1 MSPSLLNKSLN
12 RNGKQSNVLANGN
25 AMYDKE
31 TNPFKRNYHVNNA
44 VCGARIKI
52 PSTKFQRHNSN
63 PTPETMSLVKSPQD
77 TWKKTER
84 SRDQSS
90 FGKFLK
96 FSRSH
101 SGKKNA
107 LREQNINKHENIVE
121 PVVLHKASINATT
134 DTVSMG
140 CDNAVEEDAVKQYV
154 DVVNTVTRIPEKT
167 NCDNEMENIKSNV
180 NSPKNW
186 GPRIFF
192 TEKSFVDVVS
202 SRDFVHK
209 EFNR

>member
-12 RNGKQSNVLANGN
+12 LNGKKSNVLANGN

-31 TNPFKRNYHVNNA
+31 TNPFKRNCHVNFA

-63 PTPETMSLVKSPQD
+63 PTPETMSIVKSPQ
-77 TWKKTER
+77 R
-84 SRDQSS
+84 SRDQNS

-107 LREQNINKHENIVE
+107 VHEKNINKHENVVE
-121 PVVLHKASINATT
+121 HVVLHKTPINATT
-134 DTVSMG
+134 ETVSMG
-140 CDNAVEEDAVKQYV
+140 CDNAVKEDAVNQYV
-154 DVVNTVTRIPEKT
+154 DVVDTETRIPERK
-167 NCDNEMENIKSNV
+167 NCGSEMENIKSNV

-186 GPRIFF
+186 EPRIFF
-192 TEKSFVDVVS
+192 TEKPFVDVVS
-202 SRDFVHK
+202 SRYFVHK